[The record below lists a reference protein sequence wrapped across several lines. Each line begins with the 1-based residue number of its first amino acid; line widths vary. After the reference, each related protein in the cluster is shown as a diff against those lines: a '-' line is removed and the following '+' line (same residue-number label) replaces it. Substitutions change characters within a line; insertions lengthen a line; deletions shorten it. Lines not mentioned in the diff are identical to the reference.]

1 MIDVYDRN
9 IPFSFLPHIIISS
22 HTSSKQYLH
31 IEYFIESASS
41 LHDEIRSILSELSS
55 LGHSYITNSTY
66 LNYSISQTIRSTSDL
81 SQRLYSLYDSLVSLQ
96 HVSVNVSADIDS
108 LTEHVGQSVK
118 LESQLRIE
126 ANHSVHYWSSYWQGS
141 RFDLHRE
148 LRLAVQLLQ
157 NFEGKS
163 SFLFTVLF
171 C

>member
-55 LGHSYITNSTY
+55 LGHSYITNSTS
-66 LNYSISQTIRSTSDL
+66 LNNSISQTIRSTSDL